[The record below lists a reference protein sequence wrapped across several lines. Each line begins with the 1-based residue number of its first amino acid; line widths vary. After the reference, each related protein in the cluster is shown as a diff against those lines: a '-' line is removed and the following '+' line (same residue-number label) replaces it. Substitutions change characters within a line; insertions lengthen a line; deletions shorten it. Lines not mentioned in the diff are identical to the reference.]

1 MASRWHWM
9 VFIVAPLVVTMMP
22 AAAQDKLPVKAG
34 RPWTHAHSGITIPAA
49 LDELPRVRATS
60 FAAPELE
67 ISQNFAS
74 EDGRQSLTLS
84 IFRDTNGAVPLWFAQ
99 AQRAIMRRADLKNP
113 VLAVPPRA
121 FTPPG
126 QGAASGLKAVYAPTA
141 VEGVKST
148 GVALFEVGDWYVKL
162 RANSATLTPPDMA
175 DWMEGVIA
183 ELTMPPGNA
192 PAAVPVADCKP
203 KLAKAAE
210 AGDSTLADAALTA
223 GVKGPAAR
231 VEAELWCLERVVRG
245 NFAVYRPD
253 GARDRYLL
261 ASGDNGKAFLVQPQG
276 SGRARYHSVN
286 FLTAHQTTIM
296 PAQNRLPS
304 PQRVLD
310 LAEAKRMV
318 TAIPTWP
325 PTSPLPSATRTIP

>member
-1 MASRWHWM
+1 MASRWHRM
-9 VFIVAPLVVTMMP
+9 VFVAAPLAAAITP
-22 AAAQDKLPVKAG
+22 AAAQDKLPVKPG
-34 RPWTHAHSGITIPAA
+34 KPWTHAHSGITVPAA

-99 AQRAIMRRADLKNP
+99 AQRAISLRADLKSP
-113 VLAVPPRA
+113 VLAVPPTA

-126 QGAASGLKAVYAPTA
+126 QRAASGLKAVYVPTE
-141 VEGVKST
+141 VEGIKST

-175 DWMEGVIA
+175 GWMEGVIA
-183 ELTMPPGNA
+183 ELTLPPGDA
-192 PAAVPVADCKP
+192 AAAVPVAACKP
-203 KLAKAAE
+203 KMAKAAE
-210 AGDSTLADAALTA
+210 AGDSTLTDAALTA
-223 GVKGPAAR
+223 GVKTPAAR
-231 VEAELWCLERVVRG
+231 IEAKLWCLERVVRG
-245 NFAVYRPD
+245 NLAVYRPD

-261 ASGDNGKAFLVQPQG
+261 ASGDNGKAFAVQPQG
-276 SGRARYHSVN
+276 TGRGRYHSVN
-286 FLTAHQTTIM
+286 FLTAHQATIM
-296 PAQNRLPS
+296 PAQSRLPS
-304 PQRVLD
+304 PERVLA

-318 TAIPTWP
+318 TAVATWP
-325 PTSPLPSATRTIP
+325 PQQPPASKRP

>member
-1 MASRWHWM
+1 MASRWYLR
-9 VFIVAPLVVTMMP
+9 FFLLLTLAVAPV
-22 AAAQDKLPVKAG
+22 AAQDKLPVKPG
-34 RPWTHAHSGITIPAA
+34 KPWTHAHSGIVIPAA

-84 IFRDTNGAVPLWFAQ
+84 IFRNTNGAVPLWFAQ
-99 AQRAIMRRADLKNP
+99 AQRAIVLRADLKNP

-126 QGAASGLKAVYAPTA
+126 QSAASGLKAVYAPIE
-141 VEGVKST
+141 VEGIKST

-162 RANSATLTPPDMA
+162 RANSSTLTPSDMA
-175 DWMEGVIA
+175 DWIEGVIA
-183 ELTMPPGNA
+183 ELTLPPGNA
-192 PAAVPVADCKP
+192 AAAVPVADCKP

-210 AGDSTLADAALTA
+210 AGDSTLADAALIA
-223 GVKGPAAR
+223 GVKAPGPR
-231 VEAELWCLERVVRG
+231 IEAKLWCLERVVRG

-253 GARDRYLL
+253 AARDRYLL

-286 FLTAHQTTIM
+286 FLTAHQATIM
-296 PAQNRLPS
+296 PPQNRLPS

-310 LAEAKRMV
+310 MAEAKRMV

-325 PTSPLPSATRTIP
+325 PQPATAPKQP